1 MTLTAENFRSYFQ
14 SGGKAVNGWCGIP
27 STVTAELM
35 ARAGFDM
42 LTIDM
47 QHGLVDFQI
56 TLEML
61 QVMAVSPAP
70 KIVRI
75 PWNEPGIA
83 MKVLDAGATGIICPM
98 INTAAEARALVEAT
112 RYAPLGA
119 RSYGPLRVGS
129 LYPDYVQRSNELVQI
144 FAMIETAEAL
154 ANRDAIMAV
163 EGLSGIYV
171 GPSDLGLSMGYV
183 PSLIPDEPAVL
194 TAIADILASAR
205 KAGLAAGI
213 HCGSA
218 ARVHEVL
225 AQGFDFGSLAT
236 DMGLFAQALTRA
248 LQVAHDGP
256 HAGSVTGS
264 SSGSY

>member
-1 MTLTAENFRSYFQ
+1 MTLTAENFRSYFR

-27 STVTAELM
+27 STVTAEAM

-42 LTIDM
+42 VTVDM
-47 QHGLVDFQI
+47 QHGLVDFQV

-98 INTAAEARALVEAT
+98 INTADEARALVQAT

-119 RSYGPLRVGS
+119 RSFGPLRVGS
-129 LYPDYVQRSNELVQI
+129 LYPNYVERANELVQV

-154 ANRDAIMAV
+154 ENRDAIMAV
-163 EGLSGIYV
+163 EGLSGVYV
-171 GPSDLGLSMGYV
+171 GPSDLGLSMGY
-183 PSLIPDEPAVL
+183 PPTLMPEEPAVL
-194 TAIADILASAR
+194 AAIADILASAR
-205 KAGLAAGI
+205 KAGLTAGI

-218 ARVHEVL
+218 TRVHEVL
-225 AQGFDFGSLAT
+225 GQGFDFGSLSS
-236 DMGLFAQALTRA
+236 DLGLFAEALTTG
-248 LQVAHDGP
+248 LEVAREGS
-256 HAGSVTGS
+256 HAKSVKAS